1 MITVKTKIEG
11 VNVATFAEGQELKVK
26 ANFGST
32 NTPDLLLENV
42 TFKNNERTLNS
53 KMIRDYHAANPLEG
67 VDVSLEI
74 SNSTESYEFDF
85 YTDWTEL
92 RVNSNVSTSIKLR
105 KKDSVSAVE
114 DSLAGITMELLRQE
128 GFFPSATYANFP
140 YVVENRKTLLERIQI
155 LYQGYTILKALYDEL
170 FKIINIASDIT
181 TLGAIPAAANLVL
194 VSTNI
199 VLLVNQI
206 SGLVQEIYEAF
217 FPLIRYH
224 KAITWKQGLDAFFG
238 YLGYDVEYGDYL
250 DFETVLSGTI
260 ICPSKDDEVGADSE
274 IITGI
279 QGILKSRDFG
289 YNGKDFLEA
298 TRKIFYTRVEIIEGV
313 VHVRPEIDPF
323 WLRFNS
329 LTVDVKI
336 EDVFAQ
342 NGSYRYNYDEFFNNR
357 VIRYSQDDSDLH
369 TLSNVNDQIS
379 VVTVEPISVSD
390 QRRVIRSK
398 GYVSEIPYA
407 LAVRK
412 DDLDDLLDL
421 LIGTNDELD
430 VLKSIII
437 DKFDEYVDLL
447 SESSPA
453 FGAALSL
460 AGGFLRSGACK
471 VENNFFSIPKIGY
484 FVQTQNGTRMPS
496 NYTDFIGAS
505 ALENKYHK
513 YLSFV
518 EGVRDADNPN
528 DTNAKLVYEGVRI
541 RFGLSKFSQL
551 LDKPYFTFNGKLAK
565 FTEVD
570 WNVQKDEATVNFWV
584 QENWM
589 TNVQETTS

>member
-1 MITVKTKIEG
+1 MISVKTKIAG
-11 VNVATFAEGQELKVK
+11 IDVATFAEGQELNVK

-42 TFKNNERTLNS
+42 TFKNNERTSNS
-53 KMIRDYHAANPLEG
+53 TILRNYHASNPLEG
-67 VDVSLEI
+67 VDVNLEI
-74 SNSTESYEFDF
+74 SNSTESYNFEF
-85 YTDWTEL
+85 YTDWSEL
-92 RVNSNVSTSIKLR
+92 RINSDVSTSVKLR
-105 KKDSVSAVE
+105 KKDSVSSVE

-128 GFFPSATYANFP
+128 GFFGPANYANFP
-140 YVVENRKTLLERIQI
+140 YVVENRKTLLEKIQI
-155 LYQGYTILKALYDEL
+155 LFQGYTILKALYDEL

-181 TLGAIPAAANLVL
+181 TLGAIPAAVNLAL
-194 VSTNI
+194 VATNI

-206 SGLVQEIYEAF
+206 SALVQEIYEAF

-250 DFETVLSGTI
+250 DFENVLSGTI
-260 ICPSKDDEVGADSE
+260 ICPSKDDEVGATAE
-274 IITGI
+274 IITGVS
-279 QGILKSRDFG
+279 GILKSRDFG

-329 LTVDVKI
+329 LQVNVKI

-357 VIRYSQDDSDLH
+357 IIRYSQDDSDLH
-369 TLSNVNDQIS
+369 TLSNINDQIS
-379 VVTVEPISVSD
+379 VVTVEPDSVTD

-412 DDLDDLLDL
+412 DDVDDLLDL
-421 LIGTNDELD
+421 LIGANDELEE
-430 VLKSIII
+430 LKELVIAR
-437 DKFDEYVDLL
+437 FEEYVDLL
-447 SESSPA
+447 SESSPL

-460 AGGFLRSGACK
+460 VGGFLRSGACK
-471 VENNFFSIPKIGY
+471 IENNFFSIPKIGY
-484 FVQTQNGTRMPS
+484 FVKTQNGTRLPV
-496 NYTDFIGAS
+496 NYTDFIGAG

-513 YLSFV
+513 YLSFA

-528 DTNAKLVYEGVRI
+528 DTNAKLIYEGVRI
-541 RFGLSKFSQL
+541 RFSLSKFSQL
-551 LDKPYFTFNGKLAK
+551 LDKPYFTFNGKIAK

-570 WNVQKDEATVNFWV
+570 WNIQKDVATVNFWV

-589 TNVQETTS
+589 TNISETTS